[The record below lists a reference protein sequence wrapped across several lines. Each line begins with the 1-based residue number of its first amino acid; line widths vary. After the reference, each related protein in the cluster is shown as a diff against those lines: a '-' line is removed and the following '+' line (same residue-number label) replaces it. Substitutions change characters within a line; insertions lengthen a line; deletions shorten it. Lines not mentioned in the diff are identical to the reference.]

1 MTKAQKPKLDKTQI
15 IVAVIAAVAA
25 LVAAYWQ
32 FVWKPTHPFSSTSDP
47 QSQRIEYVGRIVD
60 SNTNEPIHNAKITLD
75 FQGAPPIVY
84 TDSEGVYRFNLN
96 VDGDKIVGRVRVEAN
111 NYENYD
117 RNITLFADNPNIED
131 IRLTSR

>member
-1 MTKAQKPKLDKTQI
+1 MTKARKPKLDKTQI

-25 LVAAYWQ
+25 ILAAYWQ
-32 FVWKPTHPFSSTSDP
+32 FVWKPSHSSPSISNP
-47 QSQRIEYVGRIVD
+47 RRIEYVGRIVD

-75 FQGAPPIVY
+75 FQSAPPIVY

-96 VDGDKIVGRVRVEAN
+96 VDSDKIVGRVRVDAD
-111 NYENYD
+111 NYDKYD